1 MSSAAAA
8 IAVALLVGVAVVA
21 VAWPFLS
28 PERGRPDDRLSDED
42 RRRIELLER
51 RDAAYAALRDLE
63 QDHRTGKVNGED
75 YAAERANLRQEA
87 ASVLRMLDQLD
98 SMDVK
103 ADQEA

>member
-28 PERGRPDDRLSDED
+28 PERGRPVDRLSEAD
-42 RRRIELLER
+42 RTRIELLER

-63 QDHRTGKVNGED
+63 QDHRTGKITDED
-75 YAAERANLRQEA
+75 HAVERGRLRTEAAE
-87 ASVLRMLDQLD
+87 VLRELDALHSD
-98 SMDVK
+98 EEIVHRED
-103 ADQEA
+103 

>member
-28 PERGRPDDRLSDED
+28 PERGRPEDRLSDED

-51 RDAAYAALRDLE
+51 RDAVYASLRDLE
-63 QDHRTGKVNGED
+63 QDHRTGKVDGED
-75 YAAERANLRQEA
+75 YADERAHLRQEA
-87 ASVLRMLDQLD
+87 ATVLRMLDDLELT
-98 SMDVK
+98 DVK